1 MVTPELDLTGYATAT
16 LTFSHAA
23 NFFASPADAL
33 AVEVICDG
41 VATPLNGINWPRGNS
56 WTFNESGDI
65 SLNAFAGKKIKI
77 AFHYTSTS
85 QEAGTWEIKSMTVS
99 GERLPSDISAPSTGK
114 AAFDPSEPYETYTI
128 DGRKTT
134 NADHD
139 GVTII
144 RQGGNTWKVAPRK

>member
-1 MVTPELDLTGYATAT
+1 MLKEARYISEPMMMAISSMCRIVK
-16 LTFSHAA
+16 SCWKI
-23 NFFASPADAL
+23 SPIKCGIFLAL
-33 AVEVICDG
+33 SWMSICC
-41 VATPLNGINWPRGNS
+41 L
-56 WTFNESGDI
+56 
-65 SLNAFAGKKIKI
+65 KKIKI